1 MGMSGVRAAILAAA
15 VVLGVFGL
23 AKAFPDSG
31 GPTFIAH
38 PSTNTGPTPSTTHTT
53 PPKTLPPKK
62 KSPSPRTTGVKVQVL
77 NASGGLGLAAL
88 TSDTI
93 RNANLGYTVLD
104 AGNSGRAA
112 TTVIYYKPRFKG
124 SAEYLQS
131 KLFPDATVQAATTST
146 FQADLTVVLGTDYA
160 ATAAATP

>member
-1 MGMSGVRAAILAAA
+1 MVGMSGVRAAILAAA
-15 VVLGVFGL
+15 VVLGAFGL

-38 PSTNTGPTPSTTHTT
+38 PSTSRSPTPSTTHTT
-53 PPKTLPPKK
+53 PPKKLPTK

-77 NASGGLGLAAL
+77 NGSGGLGLAAL

-104 AGNSGRAA
+104 AGNTTRTSA
-112 TTVIYYKPRFKG
+112 TTVYYKPGFKT

-131 KLFPDATVQAATTST
+131 KLFQNTTVQAATTST
-146 FQADLTVVLGTDYA
+146 FQADLTVVLGSDYA
-160 ATAAATP
+160 ATAATP

>member
-1 MGMSGVRAAILAAA
+1 VGMSGVRAAILAAA
-15 VVLGVFGL
+15 VVLGIFGL

-31 GPTFIAH
+31 GPTFVAH
-38 PSTNTGPTPSTTHTT
+38 PSTSTSPSPSTTHTT
-53 PPKTLPPKK
+53 PPKSLPTK

-77 NASGGLGLAAL
+77 NGSGGVGLAAL

-104 AGNSGRAA
+104 AANSARTA
-112 TTVIYYKPRFKG
+112 TTVVYYQPGFKG

-131 KLFPDATVQAATTST
+131 KLFQDATVQAATSSAS
-146 FQADLTVVLGTDYA
+146 QADLTVVLGTDYA